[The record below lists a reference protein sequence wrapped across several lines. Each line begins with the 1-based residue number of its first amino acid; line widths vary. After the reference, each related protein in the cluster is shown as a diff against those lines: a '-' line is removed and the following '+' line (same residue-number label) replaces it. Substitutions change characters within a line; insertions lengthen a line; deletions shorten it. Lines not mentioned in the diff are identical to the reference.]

1 MLPFQNGHLKNV
13 NARVRMHLLNFWQS
27 ATIQTKRIQGLREEG
42 SEEWRLS
49 RVTIARHVLPKY
61 LLSSTKSGAG
71 LR

>member
-1 MLPFQNGHLKNV
+1 MVNLKNV
-13 NARVRMHLLNFWQS
+13 NASVRIHLPNFWRS
-27 ATIQTKRIQGLREEG
+27 ATIHTKRIQGLQEEG